1 MSVAVVTDST
11 ADMPAALV
19 EETGIHIVPA
29 LVRFGEKE
37 FKDGIDLD
45 ADTFYRRLE
54 NDKNLFPTTSQPSVG
69 EFMNVYQSLLDDH
82 EAVVSVQISSMLS
95 GTYASA
101 LQGAQQAD
109 PNGGRI
115 INIDSKT
122 ASMSTAWLALEVKE
136 RLDAGASAADAAQ
149 AAQDMVERTG
159 FMGTPETLEYLRRG
173 GRMGAAQALLGS
185 ILRIRPVIAVDNG
198 VVVPLAK
205 PRSHRKAVAKMR
217 QIVEEAAPLSNLCIL
232 YSSDVMEAQELLNE
246 LKGLVSPGGRTLTSQ
261 LGPAIGA
268 HLGPNSIA
276 MCYSW

>member
-11 ADMPAALV
+11 ADMPASLV

-37 FKDGIDLD
+37 FKDGVDLD

-54 NDKNLFPTTSQPSVG
+54 NDKDLFPTTSQPSAG

-109 PNGGRI
+109 PNSRRI

-122 ASMSTAWLALEVKE
+122 ASMSTAWLALKVKE
-136 RLDAGASAADAAQ
+136 RLDAGASASEAAQ
-149 AAQDMVERTG
+149 SAQDMVERTG

-205 PRSHRKAVAKMR
+205 PRSHRKAVTKMR

-232 YSSDVMEAQELLNE
+232 YSSDAMEARELLNE